1 MLFPIFQ
8 ALLQGRKLTEKAEER
23 WLLLSTGQVFFPYLR
38 VAEDLHLPLLGSSRF
53 PSGEPRGAEG
63 MYNPFRSAQ
72 WRDLLFC
79 PVCLWW
85 AGVGKI
91 PGPGLRWSRERFPF
105 SRGSKDLRIHS
116 DPATDRVVA
125 TCHPSVQVSG
135 DSPAFPRWTSLSGN
149 TVMLGGRGMYGKEE
163 QWAFLPR
170 VALVLYQQCHPK
182 SVRSQ
187 AWAGWRE
194 VCWELLQ
201 TRCFQGH
208 ECE

>member
-23 WLLLSTGQVFFPYLR
+23 WLLLSPGQVFFPYLR

-125 TCHPSVQVSG
+125 TCHSSVQVSG

-149 TVMLGGRGMYGKEE
+149 TVMLGGRRM
-163 QWAFLPR
+163 
-170 VALVLYQQCHPK
+170 
-182 SVRSQ
+182 
-187 AWAGWRE
+187 
-194 VCWELLQ
+194 
-201 TRCFQGH
+201 
-208 ECE
+208 